1 MRFAV
6 YNPPHTA
13 NRPAISNLAVILCC
27 YPKRTSETERATI
40 QYMQSNLIRETFPVG
55 PLRCNCTILANPE
68 TRQAIVVDPGDEI
81 AGILA
86 RLARHHLT
94 LKQII
99 VTHAHID
106 HIGGAAQLKRVTGAP
121 VFFHQQDLPLVAM
134 LDVQAGWLGV
144 PTPEKVGLDQS
155 AEDGLTTGI
164 AGLETEV
171 IHTPGHTPG
180 SICLLFPK
188 QELLLAGD
196 TLFAGSVGRTDLPG
210 GDSQALLRSI
220 HTRLMPLPE
229 NTLVVPGHGEETT
242 LGEERETNPF
252 LQPGIRL

>member
-1 MRFAV
+1 MPSR
-6 YNPPHTA
+6 
-13 NRPAISNLAVILCC
+13 LL
-27 YPKRTSETERATI
+27 
-40 QYMQSNLIRETFPVG
+40 RETFPVG
-55 PLRCNCTILANPE
+55 PLRCNCTLLANLD
-68 TRQAIVVDPGDEI
+68 TLDAIVVDPGDET
-81 AGILA
+81 ADILA

-94 LKQII
+94 LRQIV

-121 VFFHQQDLPLVAM
+121 VLFHQADLPILAM
-134 LDVQAGWLGV
+134 LEMQAGWLGI
-144 PTPEKVGLDQS
+144 PTPEQVALDQS
-155 AEDGLTTGI
+155 AEDGLSAGI
-164 AGLETEV
+164 PGLDAEV

-210 GDSQALLRSI
+210 GDTKALLRSI
-220 HTRLMPLPE
+220 HTRLLALPE

-242 LGEERETNPF
+242 LGQERETNPF
-252 LQPGIRL
+252 LQPGAQF